1 MIIFSV
7 IFDALITDM
16 NFVECHDEPI
26 HIPGHIQSFGYL
38 IGVCTVTETVNFC
51 SANIVDIF
59 SLDSTEQ
66 LVGRKLSDFP
76 QIHEVL
82 SKSQIFNSLGD
93 YTKRENET
101 YFDKIVINQKKYH
114 FSLFRNGQNV
124 FLEFEQAIEN
134 PYKKISNKYDN
145 FYVID
150 NDQGIWDQLLNTVS
164 NIINYDRMM
173 VYKFMDDGSGKV
185 ISEINN
191 GVLESYMGLHY
202 PEHDI
207 PKQARELYL
216 KKRKRIFSDVYSEP
230 VPIVSKIDAI
240 DLVYV
245 SARAM
250 SPIHGQYVKNSGAAS
265 SFSISI
271 IIDDKLWGLVTCQ
284 NKNQRHIDLEDRVQA
299 GIFTVLAS
307 NAYSSFR
314 SKKDLEYRLDL
325 AGKLS
330 VLKSEFLKYNTLFES
345 LASNKIELKNLP
357 KADGF
362 AIVSD
367 ADKVTEGIVP
377 PYETIQKIIDWAY
390 DNTDENI
397 FISNSF
403 LKDYKVELGLDF
415 RSAGVIIYFVER
427 SKNEILIWFR
437 KEFDEHINWAG
448 NPEKTIDVS
457 SQNGID
463 CKIVSPRS
471 SFQIFT
477 ENIVGESKRWSSRSE
492 IAVKSIR
499 DLILET
505 SHKQYVTIKKLN
517 DQLKKVNEEL
527 DSFSYTISHD
537 LGTPLTVMKLNAQML
552 LKSFVNGEEKDRKK
566 IQSIIT
572 EIDSMAEMM
581 HNVLQLSRAKHSDI
595 LLEKIDTEGTIE
607 KITENA
613 KITYGSPR
621 SKIIIKQCPE
631 VMADRTMLHQVFLNI
646 INNAVKY
653 SSDKEEPVIEI
664 EGSEDGDA
672 IIYRIKDNGIGIPEK
687 EKHKMFKIFNRMDN
701 ARKFK
706 GNGVGLSIVHR
717 IMNRLGGNVDYESNN
732 EGTCFILTFQK
743 PKFAEI

>member
-1 MIIFSV
+1 
-7 IFDALITDM
+7 M
-16 NFVECHDEPI
+16 NFVECHEEPI

-38 IGVCTVTETVNFC
+38 IGICTVSETVNFC
-51 SANIVDIF
+51 SANIGEIF
-59 SLDSTEQ
+59 DLPRTEE
-66 LVGRKLSDFP
+66 LLGKKLSDFP
-76 QIHEVL
+76 AIFSIL
-82 SKSQIFNSLGD
+82 SGSEIFSSVGD

-101 YFDKIVINQKKYH
+101 YFDKILINQKKYH
-114 FSLFRNGQNV
+114 FSLFRNGQNI
-124 FLEFEQAIEN
+124 FLEFETVIEN
-134 PYKKISNKYDN
+134 PNKRITNKYDN

-150 NDQGIWDQLLNTVS
+150 NDQGIWDQLLSTLA
-164 NIINYDRMM
+164 NIINYDRIM

-191 GVLESYMGLHY
+191 GVLESYIGLHY

-207 PKQARELYL
+207 PRQARELYL
-216 KKRKRIFSDVYSEP
+216 KKRKRIFSDVNSEP
-230 VPIVSKIDAI
+230 VAIISKIDAQI
-240 DLVYV
+240 NLTYAG
-245 SARAM
+245 ARAM
-250 SPIHGQYVKNSGAAS
+250 SPIHGKYVKNSGAAS

-284 NKNQRHIDLEDRVQA
+284 NKTAKHVDLEDRVQA

-307 NAYSSFR
+307 NAYSSFK

-325 AGKLS
+325 DGKLS
-330 VLKSEFLKYNTLFES
+330 FLKSEFLKYSTLFES
-345 LASNKIELKNLP
+345 LASNKKELRNLP

-362 AIVSD
+362 AIISD
-367 ADKVTEGIVP
+367 ADKVMDGVVP
-377 PYETIQKIIDWAY
+377 PYETIQKIVDWAY
-390 DNTDENI
+390 ENNGESI

-403 LKDYKVELGLDF
+403 LKDHGAELGLDEK
-415 RSAGVIIYFVER
+415 SAGIIIYFVER

-448 NPEKTIDVS
+448 NPDKKIETFT
-457 SQNGID
+457 QNGID
-463 CKIVSPRS
+463 QKIVSPRT
-471 SFQIFT
+471 SFQVFE
-477 ENIVGESKRWSSRSE
+477 ENIKGSSKRWSSKSE

-505 SHKQYVTIKKLN
+505 SHKQYITIKKLN

-552 LKSFVNGEEKDRKK
+552 LKSLIDVEEKDRKK

-572 EIDSMAEMM
+572 EIDNMAEMM
-581 HNVLQLSRAKHSDI
+581 QNVLQLSRAKHSEI
-595 LLEKIDTEGTIE
+595 LLEKIDTESTIE

-613 KITYGSPR
+613 KITYNSMH
-621 SKIIIKQCPE
+621 SKVVIKECPE
-631 VMADRTMLHQVFLNI
+631 VLADRTMLHQVFLNI
-646 INNAVKY
+646 INNAIKY
-653 SSDKEEPVIEI
+653 SSNKEQPLIEI
-664 EGSEDGDA
+664 EGSENGDY
-672 IIYRIKDNGIGIPEK
+672 IIYRVKDNGIGIPEQ

-701 ARKFK
+701 AKKFK